1 VGAVDNPEHA
11 ANVTAVECKG
21 ERCRGIE
28 DDLRQIDVVARSEG
42 VSAAELNVAAVDDA
56 WVSNLDGYR

>member
-11 ANVTAVECKG
+11 TNVTPVARKG

-28 DDLRQIDVVARSEG
+28 GDLRQIDVVARSEG
-42 VSAAELNVAAVDDA
+42 VSAAELNAAAVE
-56 WVSNLDGYR
+56 GQ